1 MKKSKISAANGKRK
15 MILEAAER
23 LFSER
28 SFGQTQISEIAKAA
42 GVGIGTFYRYFPDKE
57 ALLTEL
63 LTTLFADVRG
73 ELAETRRGIETWSP
87 LEQIA
92 SIRRTFEVSF
102 RVMLAR
108 PKLMLTF
115 LRSGYGGGE
124 KVSEAVWKM
133 LCRIIEDMAE
143 DIGRA
148 EKAGI
153 AEIPDKVS
161 VGHAIIGMVLQ
172 LSHRIIVEGK
182 PSVEHAVN
190 LCTRLTFGMLF
201 SFVDP
206 ARYEQ
211 YLPIYPMILPPLD
224 GNDANDEE

>member
-1 MKKSKISAANGKRK
+1 MSEPNGKRK
-15 MILEAAER
+15 LLLEAAER
-23 LFSER
+23 LFSEKNY
-28 SFGQTQISEIAKAA
+28 GHTQIAEIAKAA

-63 LTTLFADVRG
+63 LTTLFAQVRG

-87 LEQIA
+87 LEQMA
-92 SIRRTFEVSF
+92 TIRKTFEVSF

-115 LRSGYGGGE
+115 LRSGFGGGE
-124 KVSEAVWKM
+124 KVSDVIWTM
-133 LCRIIEDMAE
+133 LCGIVEDLAA

-153 AEIPDKVS
+153 VEASDKLS

-172 LSHRIIVEGK
+172 LSHRIIIEGK
-182 PSVEHAVN
+182 PSVDQAIN

-201 SFVDP
+201 SFVAP
-206 ARYEQ
+206 GKYEQ
-211 YLPIYPMILPPLD
+211 FLPLYPMIFPPLD
-224 GNDANDEE
+224 DSAAD